1 MRIYITE
8 NMQYLRNEMGITR
21 KELAAKLGIKLCRLN
36 AWLEGRCEPGIFW
49 LVDIS
54 NLFNVTLHDL
64 VIEDLKRKA
73 NEKGKYS
80 PGAAEGK

>member
-36 AWLEGRCEPGIFW
+36 AWLEGRCEPGIHW
-49 LVDIS
+49 LVTIAS
-54 NLFNVTLHDL
+54 MFNVTLQDL
-64 VIEDLKRKA
+64 VTEDLKQNK
-73 NEKGKYS
+73 K
-80 PGAAEGK
+80 